1 MEAHLGKVIGNTK
14 SLLTEDDTHSPKVQ
28 TRPDEVPFLEI
39 IEKNADG
46 IIIADCN
53 GVLRYMNPAAESLFE
68 RDARAF
74 IGEMFGFP
82 LVGGEKAEIDIF
94 RRQKGPAVV
103 EMRVVDFKWEGRPA
117 YLATLRDITDRK
129 HIEEALNETTR
140 DLEESIRELKKANQ
154 QILKQQKKVVE
165 EERLKVLLQM
175 AGATAHELNQPLA
188 ILLMNIELLE
198 EEKDIPLR
206 LTPYIDDISESGT
219 RIAQII
225 KRIQSI
231 RSADAASANR
241 PSAVLNLDQKIE
253 ILCLEDSDVDFGAL
267 ASFFKDQN
275 QITLCRAKTIE
286 TGISHAMTGG
296 FDMIFLD
303 FMLPDGTGL
312 DFLKKMQERALE
324 TPVVVI
330 TGQGDELIA
339 SQLIQAGA
347 YDYLPKVSIGRESIY
362 RVISNTMEKYRLR
375 KEVARLITATFR
387 QNDIFGRYGGE
398 EFVVILPNTRI
409 QSARNVC
416 ERFRE
421 KVAQLVLQHDTYQ
434 FQTSISI
441 GLTSLN
447 RAENQS
453 PADLIHK
460 ADKALY
466 RAKDQGRNRVEID
479 LAPP

>member
-1 MEAHLGKVIGNTK
+1 MEAHSGKVIEGSK

-53 GVLRYMNPAAESLFE
+53 GVLRYMNPAAEFLFE
-68 RDARAF
+68 RDAKAF
-74 IGEMFGFP
+74 IGEIFGFP

-94 RRQKGPAVV
+94 RRQKGLAVA

-117 YLATLRDITDRK
+117 YLATLRDITERK
-129 HIEEALNETTR
+129 RIEEALNETTR
-140 DLEESIRELKKANQ
+140 DLEETIRELTAANQ

-330 TGQGDELIA
+330 TGQG
-339 SQLIQAGA
+339 
-347 YDYLPKVSIGRESIY
+347 
-362 RVISNTMEKYRLR
+362 
-375 KEVARLITATFR
+375 
-387 QNDIFGRYGGE
+387 
-398 EFVVILPNTRI
+398 
-409 QSARNVC
+409 
-416 ERFRE
+416 
-421 KVAQLVLQHDTYQ
+421 
-434 FQTSISI
+434 
-441 GLTSLN
+441 
-447 RAENQS
+447 
-453 PADLIHK
+453 
-460 ADKALY
+460 
-466 RAKDQGRNRVEID
+466 
-479 LAPP
+479 